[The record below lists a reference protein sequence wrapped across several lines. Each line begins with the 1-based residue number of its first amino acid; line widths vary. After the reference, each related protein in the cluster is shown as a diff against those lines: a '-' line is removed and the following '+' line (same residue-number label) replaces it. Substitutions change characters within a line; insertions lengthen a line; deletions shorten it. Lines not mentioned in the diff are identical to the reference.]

1 MSNTNRREHRKLID
15 KDTEIYI
22 QNNTHGSY
30 FWESPHKT
38 SMVKFEGQG
47 DEDIMTFG
55 DLRVMVAQSRKLF
68 KDMRLIISEVIDDEY
83 TILDVAKALHLDDT
97 YNSYFDDLLD
107 LGAKNID
114 TSYRIDAEDIVFF
127 IQESD
132 MGDFKKV
139 LKTNLKNTLIETT
152 MSMNTVDSN
161 KSDTVAKLVNTNMDD
176 DILSDIKAS
185 QVG

>member
-1 MSNTNRREHRKLID
+1 MMNIPYWMS
-15 KDTEIYI
+15 
-22 QNNTHGSY
+22 
-30 FWESPHKT
+30 
-38 SMVKFEGQG
+38 
-47 DEDIMTFG
+47 
-55 DLRVMVAQSRKLF
+55 
-68 KDMRLIISEVIDDEY
+68 
-83 TILDVAKALHLDDT
+83 AKALHLDDT

-161 KSDTVAKLVNTNMDD
+161 KSDTVC
-176 DILSDIKAS
+176 
-185 QVG
+185 